1 MIKSFQS
8 KQKVYF
14 IKKQIKQMD
23 LTSIDWSCL
32 SGGDQRFGFAGGLKI
47 LGRKKHSAK

>member
-8 KQKVYF
+8 KQKCNF

-23 LTSIDWSCL
+23 LTSKSIGLAL
-32 SGGDQRFGFAGGLKI
+32 SGGDQKVWLTRGP
-47 LGRKKHSAK
+47 